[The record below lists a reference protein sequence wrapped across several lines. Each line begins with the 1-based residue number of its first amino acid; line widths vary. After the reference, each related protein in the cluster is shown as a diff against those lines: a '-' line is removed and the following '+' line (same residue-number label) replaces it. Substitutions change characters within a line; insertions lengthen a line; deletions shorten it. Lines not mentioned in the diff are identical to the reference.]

1 MKDIDACLQDIAQ
14 GSMTALQ
21 QLYQELHRSIYALLL
36 SIVKNKSLAEDLL
49 QETFITVYSKAHL
62 YVPRTNG
69 RAWVFRIAR
78 NLAYDALRKA
88 KFTAPL
94 EMNSGDGASL
104 PNSRVENLDLMSA
117 LLELDE
123 ADRQIV
129 VLHVVA
135 GFKHREIADFLSLPH
150 STVRWRYRRAL
161 SKLAAILGGE

>member
-14 GSMTALQ
+14 GSMTALL

-69 RAWVFRIAR
+69 RAWVFR

-94 EMNSGDGASL
+94 EMDSGDGASL

>member
-1 MKDIDACLQDIAQ
+1 MTLD
-14 GSMTALQ
+14 GSQSQREEISWPKMGILKWPLT
-21 QLYQELHRSIYALLL
+21 
-36 SIVKNKSLAEDLL
+36 
-49 QETFITVYSKAHL
+49 
-62 YVPRTNG
+62 
-69 RAWVFRIAR
+69 
-78 NLAYDALRKA
+78 
-88 KFTAPL
+88 PL